1 MTAPHPAPVS
11 PLRVPEAPAEGVVV
25 SLEQV
30 DMGYPDLTVLR
41 EVTLDVVPGE
51 VLAVIGPN
59 GVGKSTL
66 VRVASGSLPPLGGR
80 VGINGSPLGELTPA
94 ERARLVSV
102 VPQATNLP
110 LTFLAQEVVLMGRTP
125 YLGWFETEDEA
136 DRQVARVAMERT
148 DTLELAD
155 RPIGELSGGEQQR
168 LLIARAL
175 AQAAP
180 IMLLDE
186 PTAHLDLRHQDR
198 VLGLVRALAVNE
210 GLAVLLALHDLNLVS
225 KFADRV
231 ALLSQSAVRK
241 VGTPEEVLEPNLL
254 ESVYGIRI
262 DVVPSPVDG
271 KPLVL
276 SAE

>member
-1 MTAPHPAPVS
+1 M
-11 PLRVPEAPAEGVVV
+11 LGL

-30 DMGYPDLTVLR
+30 ELGYPNLTVLR
-41 EVTLDVVPGE
+41 KVTLDVVPGE
-51 VLAVIGPN
+51 VLAIIGPN

-66 VRVASGSLPPLGGR
+66 VRVASGALPPLSGR
-80 VGINGSPLGELTPA
+80 VGINGSRLDELRPA

-110 LTFLAQEVVLMGRTP
+110 PNFLAQDVVLMGRTP
-125 YLGWFETEDEA
+125 YLGWFETENEA
-136 DRQVARVAMERT
+136 DHEVVREAMRRT
-148 DTLELAD
+148 DTLDMVD

-168 LLIARAL
+168 ILIARAL

-198 VLGLVRALAVNE
+198 VLGLVRALAKDE
-210 GLAVLLALHDLNLVS
+210 GLAVLLALHDLNLVA

-231 ALLSQSAVRK
+231 ALLSESVVRK
-241 VGTPEEVLEPNLL
+241 VGAPEDVLEADLL
-254 ESVYGIRI
+254 ATVYGIRI
-262 DVVPSPVDG
+262 EVVPNPVDG

>member
-1 MTAPHPAPVS
+1 
-11 PLRVPEAPAEGVVV
+11 
-25 SLEQV
+25 
-30 DMGYPDLTVLR
+30 MGYPDLTVLR
-41 EVTLDVVPGE
+41 EVTLEVVPGE
-51 VLAVIGPN
+51 VLAIIGPN

-66 VRVASGSLPPLGGR
+66 VRVASGMLSPLHGR
-80 VGINGSPLGELTPA
+80 VGINGSYLDELGPA
-94 ERARLVSV
+94 ERARLISV

-110 LTFLAQEVVLMGRTP
+110 PSFLSQEVVLMGRTP
-125 YLGWFETEDEA
+125 YLGWFETENDA
-136 DRQVARVAMERT
+136 DHQAAQEAMERT
-148 DTLELAD
+148 DTAELED

-198 VLGLVRALAVNE
+198 VLGLVRGLAKDE

-231 ALLSQSAVRK
+231 ALLSESTIRRI
-241 VGTPEEVLEPNLL
+241 GTPEEVLEPDLL
-254 ESVYGIRI
+254 AAVYGIRI
-262 DVVPSPVDG
+262 DVVPSPIDG

>member
-1 MTAPHPAPVS
+1 M
-11 PLRVPEAPAEGVVV
+11 LGL

-30 DMGYPDLTVLR
+30 ELGYPNLTVLR
-41 EVTLDVVPGE
+41 KVTLDVVPGE

-66 VRVASGSLPPLGGR
+66 VRVASGALPPLNGR
-80 VGINGSPLGELTPA
+80 VGINGSRLDELRPA

-110 LTFLAQEVVLMGRTP
+110 PNFTAQDVVLMGRTP
-125 YLGWFETEDEA
+125 YLGWFEIENEA
-136 DRQVARVAMERT
+136 DHEAVREAMQRT
-148 DTLELAD
+148 DTLDMVD
-155 RPIGELSGGEQQR
+155 RPISELSGGEQQR

-198 VLGLVRALAVNE
+198 VLGLVRALAKDE
-210 GLAVLLALHDLNLVS
+210 GLAVLLALHDLNLVA

-231 ALLSQSAVRK
+231 ALLSESVVRK
-241 VGTPEEVLEPNLL
+241 VGTPEEVLEADLL
-254 ESVYGIRI
+254 AAVYGIRI
-262 DVVPSPVDG
+262 DVVPHPVDG

>member
-1 MTAPHPAPVS
+1 M
-11 PLRVPEAPAEGVVV
+11 L
-25 SLEQV
+25 SLGLEHV
-30 DMGYPDLTVLR
+30 EMGYPKLTVLR
-41 EVTLDVVPGE
+41 DVTLEISPGE
-51 VLAVIGPN
+51 VVAVIGPN

-66 VRVASGSLPPLGGR
+66 VRVASGMLPPLSGR
-80 VGINGSPLGELTPA
+80 VGINGSRLDELAPA
-94 ERARLVSV
+94 ERARMVSV

-110 LTFLAQEVVLMGRTP
+110 PTFLAQEVVLMGRTP
-125 YLGWFETEDEA
+125 YLGWFESENEA
-136 DRQVARVAMERT
+136 DHQKAREAMERT
-148 DTLELAD
+148 DTLGLID

-186 PTAHLDLRHQDR
+186 PTAHLDLRHQGR
-198 VLGLVRALAVNE
+198 VLGLVRALAKDE

-225 KFADRV
+225 TFADRV
-231 ALLSQSAVRK
+231 ALLSESVIRK
-241 VGTPEEVLEPNLL
+241 VGTPEEVLVSNLL
-254 ESVYGIRI
+254 EAVYGIRI
-262 DVVPSPVDG
+262 EVVPSPVDG

>member
-1 MTAPHPAPVS
+1 MPPI
-11 PLRVPEAPAEGVVV
+11 E
-25 SLEQV
+25 SLILPRLELQQV
-30 DMGYPDLTVLR
+30 EMGYADLTVLR

-51 VLAVIGPN
+51 VIAVIGPN

-66 VRVASGSLPPLGGR
+66 VRVASGMLPPLSGR
-80 VGINGSPLGELTPA
+80 VRINGSHLGELAPA

-102 VPQATNLP
+102 VPQATSLP
-110 LTFLAQEVVLMGRTP
+110 PAFLAQEVVLMGRTP
-125 YLGWFETEDEA
+125 YLGWFETENESDYL
-136 DRQVARVAMERT
+136 VAREAMERT
-148 DTLELAD
+148 DTVDLTD

-198 VLGLVRALAVNE
+198 VLGLVRALAKDE

-231 ALLSQSAVRK
+231 ALLSESVIRK
-241 VGTPEEVLEPNLL
+241 VGTPEEVLDANLL
-254 ESVYGIRI
+254 EVAYGIRI
-262 DVVPSPVDG
+262 QVVPSPIDG
-271 KPLVL
+271 KPWVL

>member
-1 MTAPHPAPVS
+1 MI
-11 PLRVPEAPAEGVVV
+11 
-25 SLEQV
+25 SLGLENV
-30 DMGYPDLTVLR
+30 EMGYPNLTVLR
-41 EVTLDVVPGE
+41 KVTLDIVPGE

-66 VRVASGSLPPLGGR
+66 VRVASGMLLPLSGR
-80 VGINGSPLGELTPA
+80 IGINGSRLDELAPA
-94 ERARLVSV
+94 ERARLISV

-110 LTFLAQEVVLMGRTP
+110 PTFLAQEVVLMGRTP
-125 YLGWFETEDEA
+125 YLGWFETENEA
-136 DRQVARVAMERT
+136 DHQAAQEAMQRT
-148 DTLELAD
+148 DTLGLTD
-155 RPIGELSGGEQQR
+155 RLIGELSGGEQQR

-198 VLGLVRALAVNE
+198 VLGLVRTLAKDE

-231 ALLSQSAVRK
+231 ALLSESVIRK
-241 VGTPEEVLEPNLL
+241 VGTPEEVLDSNLL
-254 ESVYGIRI
+254 EAVYGIRI
-262 DVVPSPVDG
+262 EVVPSPVDG

>member
-1 MTAPHPAPVS
+1 
-11 PLRVPEAPAEGVVV
+11 VVNP
-25 SLEQV
+25 SLALESV
-30 DMGYPDLTVLR
+30 DMGYRDLTVLR
-41 EVTLDVVPGE
+41 GVTLEVVPGE

-59 GVGKSTL
+59 GVGKSTI
-66 VRVASGSLPPLGGR
+66 VRVASGRLPPLSGR
-80 VGINGSPLGELTPA
+80 VGINGSSLHELSPSA
-94 ERARLVSV
+94 RAQLVSV

-110 LTFLAQEVVLMGRTP
+110 PTFRALDVVLMGRTP
-125 YLGWFETEDEA
+125 YLGWFETESQEDRKLAREA
-136 DRQVARVAMERT
+136 MARTE
-148 DTLELAD
+148 TLDMAE
-155 RPIGELSGGEQQR
+155 RPIEELSGGEQQR

-175 AQAAP
+175 VQASP

-198 VLGLVRALAVNE
+198 VLGLVRRLAKE
-210 GLAVLLALHDLNLVS
+210 RDLAVLMALHDLNLVS

-231 ALLSQSAVRK
+231 VLLSDGVVRRI
-241 VGTPEEVLEPNLL
+241 GDPEEVLDSDLL
-254 ESVYGIRI
+254 AEAYGIRI